1 MRKQRDRLSS
11 RSRSRTRQRRVRR
24 TRSRSER
31 QHRGR
36 SGRSQSE
43 RSQPNRCL
51 RTPSRSER
59 RRGKRTPSERSRRE
73 QLRLEQRREERTL
86 TEQRRCELSQSRRSR
101 RERSH
106 SHRSQRKRSL
116 SERRGSENKRDR
128 ASRSTTR
135 RRSHANR
142 KRYSSRSRSRASRMT
157 NKYKS
162 IDRSVTRSR
171 SRVRCSRS
179 TERSI
184 LKSRSTRRTASR
196 RFNYSRSVLYS
207 RGRSYSR
214 CARNSNQGH
223 HKRSECNMQNN
234 RSSPMPQIEYTSRVP
249 SPVPENNAHLGKIDT
264 SLNESKEVAAT
275 GTGSMAAV
283 SANEME
289 QCSSLTNNQLLE
301 TLNKTLQTMTTV
313 ASMSHSKGKFT
324 NLNVVPEFDPNVKH
338 QTIINWLN
346 KVKECAEIYGW
357 NSQQTAH
364 YALPKL
370 TGTAK
375 RWYEGQPTVLHSWEI
390 WEEKLKLA
398 FPCNENYGHLINEM
412 MNITAKFGDNLE
424 EYFYEKLNALNRCL
438 IANRNAVDC
447 IVYGIED
454 RSVRYGCEAASFDT
468 TDKLLGYLKTVKH
481 ERNNKFNKRNSF
493 KTSIDLTRKNQRF
506 LLKCYNCNE
515 TGHTIPQCKKP
526 KIKCQKCLRYGHDDP
541 SCTLDILKKSKVLDV
556 KTL

>member
-1 MRKQRDRLSS
+1 
-11 RSRSRTRQRRVRR
+11 
-24 TRSRSER
+24 
-31 QHRGR
+31 
-36 SGRSQSE
+36 
-43 RSQPNRCL
+43 
-51 RTPSRSER
+51 
-59 RRGKRTPSERSRRE
+59 
-73 QLRLEQRREERTL
+73 
-86 TEQRRCELSQSRRSR
+86 
-101 RERSH
+101 
-106 SHRSQRKRSL
+106 
-116 SERRGSENKRDR
+116 
-128 ASRSTTR
+128 
-135 RRSHANR
+135 
-142 KRYSSRSRSRASRMT
+142 MT
-157 NKYKS
+157 NKYN
-162 IDRSVTRSR
+162 SVIRSR
-171 SRVRCSRS
+171 SRVRYSRS

-184 LKSRSTRRTASR
+184 LKSRSTRRSASR

-214 CARNSNQGH
+214 CKRNSNKEH
-223 HKRSECNMQNN
+223 HMRSKCNMQN
-234 RSSPMPQIEYTSRVP
+234 RRPYPMPKIDCTSRVP
-249 SPVPENNAHLGKIDT
+249 NPVPENKSQLDKNNT
-264 SLNESKEVAAT
+264 SFNESEKVAVT

-283 SANEME
+283 SANESD

-398 FPCNENYGHLINEM
+398 FPSNENYGHLINEM
-412 MNITAKFGDNLE
+412 INITAKFGDNLE
-424 EYFYEKLNALNRCL
+424 EYVYEKLNALNRCL
-438 IANRNAVDC
+438 ITNRNAVDC

-481 ERNNKFNKRNSF
+481 ERNTKFIKRNF
-493 KTSIDLTRKNQRF
+493 LKTSVDLTRKNQKS
-506 LLKCYNCNE
+506 LLKCFNCNE
-515 TGHTIPQCKKP
+515 TGHTIPLCKKP

-541 SCTLDILKKSKVLDV
+541 SCSLEILKKFKVLDV